1 MQRNAIEYKTGRT
14 YDGPQML
21 SIIVEDRAEDDFG
34 IEEVTATFSDASRH
48 IKGRVK
54 TLVFN
59 DGLGAAILAAYDA
72 GRYEAI

>member
-1 MQRNAIEYKTGRT
+1 MTDTAIEYSTGRT
-14 YDGPQML
+14 YDSPQVL
-21 SIIVEDRAEDDFG
+21 HITIEERTKDEFG
-34 IEEVTATFSDASRH
+34 IEEITATFTDASRH
-48 IKGRVK
+48 IKGRVT

>member
-1 MQRNAIEYKTGRT
+1 MTHDPIEYATGRT
-14 YDGPQML
+14 YDSPQVL
-21 SIIVEDRAEDDFG
+21 RITVEERTEDEFG
-34 IEEVTATFSDASRH
+34 IEEVTATFADASRH
-48 IKGRVK
+48 IKGRVT